1 MNAFTTPQPENKS
14 VLFRRSSHRTI
25 QLYRLGTA
33 GVLTLLAW
41 SLVLWQTSSLSG
53 QKQEV
58 IANAQLVQSSTY
70 ALSGGVQHALDLLNQ
85 GTTSAQAGAAA
96 RAHEAWKQSV
106 IAQAAVIRSQSANWK
121 GEEKQVAER
130 LLTQVNEMDSQLGK
144 AATFTRTL
152 EVNASTLAAATIA
165 SSSTLDSTI
174 ALDAYAAGVVRD
186 AVRISYNPQ
195 LAGFINEEMY
205 PLQDELVETAIT
217 LVGLS
222 QQGVNET
229 VLDLDHK
236 ISFLHTCG
244 WLITLAILGGMTLLI
259 GWELRRIQKKNQWLA
274 NHVNQLAAGMLPR
287 QLEKADL
294 EIDVLTDAIN
304 RLTAHLHGLK
314 AFAETI
320 GQSESDADIQAFNNA
335 GALGDALSQM
345 RERLRLNSEQTH
357 LLLLQAQQMTE
368 QMRMQEEETRQNA
381 EQLQA
386 IQQEMQRT
394 QLEVSQNLE
403 AIQKDKE
410 ALLKKIEELEKKKK

>member
-1 MNAFTTPQPENKS
+1 MLS
-14 VLFRRSSHRTI
+14 RRSSHRTM
-25 QLYRLGTA
+25 QFYRLGTA
-33 GVLTLLAW
+33 GILTLLAW

-53 QKQEV
+53 QKEEV

-96 RAHEAWKQSV
+96 RAHEAWQQGV
-106 IAQAAVIRSQSANWK
+106 IAQATVIRNQSVNWK

-130 LLTQVNEMDSQLGK
+130 LLTQVNEMSSQLSK
-144 AATFTRTL
+144 AASFTRTV

-165 SSSTLDSTI
+165 SSSALDSTI

-222 QQGVNET
+222 QQSINNT
-229 VLDLDHK
+229 VLNLDQK
-236 ISFLHTCG
+236 ISILHTGG
-244 WLITLAILGGMTLLI
+244 WLITLGIVGGMALLI
-259 GWELRRIQKKNQWLA
+259 GWELRRERKKNQLLA
-274 NHVNQLAAGMLPR
+274 DHVNQLAEGMLPR
-287 QLEKADL
+287 QLEKADAAT
-294 EIDVLTDAIN
+294 DVLTDAIN

-314 AFAETI
+314 AFADTI
-320 GQSESDADIQAFNNA
+320 GKGESSVDLQAFNNA

-345 RERLRLNSEQTH
+345 QERLRLNSEQTH
-357 LLLLQAQQMTE
+357 SLLLQAQQMTE

-386 IQQEMQRT
+386 MQQEMQRT

-410 ALLKKIEELEKKKK
+410 ALMKKIEELEKKKK